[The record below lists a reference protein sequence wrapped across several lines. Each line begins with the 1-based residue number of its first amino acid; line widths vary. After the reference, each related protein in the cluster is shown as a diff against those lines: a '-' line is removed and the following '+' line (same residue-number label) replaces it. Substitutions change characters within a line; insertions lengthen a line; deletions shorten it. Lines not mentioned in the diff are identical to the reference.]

1 MRLPDLRYI
10 PYMMNPSTLS
20 DSIQLAVA
28 PVFLLTAVAGMIGAL
43 THRLAR
49 VIDRSRVLHKELMDE
64 SLKPSIR
71 DSYNQELK
79 NIATR
84 GRFINVSMIFLVL
97 CAIMIGLT
105 ILELFFA
112 ETSSGK
118 LMVSA
123 FVLYTFVAGIGSFIL
138 ALISLLIEVLIASYS
153 IRWKPH
159 NWFMS

>member
-1 MRLPDLRYI
+1 
-10 PYMMNPSTLS
+10 MMNPSTLS

-49 VIDRSRVLHKELMDE
+49 VIDRARVLHKELLDE
-64 SLKPSIR
+64 HLKQSIK

-112 ETSSGK
+112 ETSGGR
-118 LMVSA
+118 LMVSV

-159 NWFMS
+159 N

>member
-1 MRLPDLRYI
+1 
-10 PYMMNPSTLS
+10 MMNPSTLS

-43 THRLAR
+43 TQRLAR
-49 VIDRSRVLHKELMDE
+49 VIDRARVIHKEMEDTSLSSSARVTYQDE
-64 SLKPSIR
+64 LRSIA
-71 DSYNQELK
+71 K
-79 NIATR
+79 R

-97 CAIMIGLT
+97 CALMIGLT

-112 ETSSGK
+112 ETTGGK
-118 LMVSA
+118 LILSS

-138 ALISLLIEVLIASYS
+138 ALISLLVEVLIASYS

-159 NWFMS
+159 A

>member
-1 MRLPDLRYI
+1 
-10 PYMMNPSTLS
+10 MMNPSTLS

-138 ALISLLIEVLIASYS
+138 ALISLLVEVLIASYS

-159 NWFMS
+159 A

>member
-1 MRLPDLRYI
+1 
-10 PYMMNPSTLS
+10 MMNPSTLS

-43 THRLAR
+43 TQRLAR
-49 VIDRSRVLHKELMDE
+49 VIDRARVLHKELMDE
-64 SLKPSIR
+64 NLKPSIR
-71 DSYNQELK
+71 ASYDQELK

-112 ETSSGK
+112 ETSGGK

-159 NWFMS
+159 NKSILLDSNEIRNKQ

>member
-1 MRLPDLRYI
+1 
-10 PYMMNPSTLS
+10 MMNPSTLS

-43 THRLAR
+43 TQRLAR
-49 VIDRSRVLHKELMDE
+49 VIDRARVLHKELMDE
-64 SLKPSIR
+64 HLKQSIR

-159 NWFMS
+159 N

>member
-1 MRLPDLRYI
+1 
-10 PYMMNPSTLS
+10 MMNPSTLS

-43 THRLAR
+43 TQRLAR
-49 VIDRSRVLHKELMDE
+49 VIDRARVLHKELLNE
-64 SLKPSIR
+64 NLKPSIC

-112 ETSSGK
+112 ETSGGK

-159 NWFMS
+159 A

>member
-1 MRLPDLRYI
+1 
-10 PYMMNPSTLS
+10 MMNPSNLS
-20 DSIQLAVA
+20 DSIQLAIA

-49 VIDRSRVLHKELMDE
+49 LIDRSRVLHKELLDE
-64 SLKPSIR
+64 SLKELIR
-71 DSYNQELK
+71 ASYKQELK

-84 GRFINVSMIFLVL
+84 GRFINASMIFLVL

-112 ETSSGK
+112 ETSGGK
-118 LMVSA
+118 LMVSVFA
-123 FVLYTFVAGIGSFIL
+123 LYTFVAGIGSFIL

-153 IRWKPH
+153 IHWKPQP
-159 NWFMS
+159 

>member
-1 MRLPDLRYI
+1 
-10 PYMMNPSTLS
+10 MNPSTLS

-64 SLKPSIR
+64 DLKQSIR
-71 DSYNQELK
+71 DSYDQELK
-79 NIATR
+79 NIAIR

-138 ALISLLIEVLIASYS
+138 ALIALLIEVLIASYS

-159 NWFMS
+159 A

>member
-1 MRLPDLRYI
+1 
-10 PYMMNPSTLS
+10 MMNPSTLS

-49 VIDRSRVLHKELMDE
+49 VIDRARVLHKELMDE
-64 SLKPSIR
+64 NLKQSIR
-71 DSYNQELK
+71 DTYNQELK

-118 LMVSA
+118 IMVSA

-159 NWFMS
+159 V

>member
-1 MRLPDLRYI
+1 
-10 PYMMNPSTLS
+10 MMNPGTLS

-43 THRLAR
+43 TQRLAR
-49 VIDRSRVLHKELMDE
+49 VIDRARVIHKEM
-64 SLKPSIR
+64 SQVTLK
-71 DSYNQELK
+71 DSAKEAYQDELK
-79 NIATR
+79 NIMTR

-105 ILELFFA
+105 VLELFFA

-118 LMVSA
+118 LLVSS
-123 FVLYTFVAGIGSFIL
+123 FVLYTFVSGIASFIF
-138 ALISLLIEVLIASYS
+138 ALISLLFEVLIASYS

-159 NWFMS
+159 D

>member
-1 MRLPDLRYI
+1 
-10 PYMMNPSTLS
+10 MMNPSTLS

-49 VIDRSRVLHKELMDE
+49 VIDRARVLHKELLDE
-64 SLKPSIR
+64 SLRQSIR

-79 NIATR
+79 SIATR
-84 GRFINVSMIFLVL
+84 GRFINVSMVFLVL

-118 LMVSA
+118 LMVSV

-138 ALISLLIEVLIASYS
+138 ALIALLIEVLIASYS
-153 IRWKPH
+153 VRWKPH
-159 NWFMS
+159 N

>member
-1 MRLPDLRYI
+1 
-10 PYMMNPSTLS
+10 MMNPSTLS

-43 THRLAR
+43 TQRLAR
-49 VIDRSRVLHKELMDE
+49 VIDRARVLHKELMDDN
-64 SLKPSIR
+64 LKLSIR
-71 DSYNQELK
+71 ASYDQELK

-112 ETSSGK
+112 ETSGGK

-159 NWFMS
+159 A

>member
-1 MRLPDLRYI
+1 
-10 PYMMNPSTLS
+10 
-20 DSIQLAVA
+20 
-28 PVFLLTAVAGMIGAL
+28 MIGAL
-43 THRLAR
+43 TQRLAR
-49 VIDRSRVLHKELMDE
+49 VIDRARVLHKELMDE
-64 SLKPSIR
+64 NLKQTIR
-71 DSYNQELK
+71 DSYNEELK

-84 GRFINVSMIFLVL
+84 GRLINISMIFLVL

-112 ETSSGK
+112 ETGGGK

-153 IRWKPH
+153 IHWKPH
-159 NWFMS
+159 A

>member
-1 MRLPDLRYI
+1 
-10 PYMMNPSTLS
+10 MMNPSTLS

-64 SLKPSIR
+64 DLKQSIR
-71 DSYNQELK
+71 DSYDQELK
-79 NIATR
+79 NIAIR

-138 ALISLLIEVLIASYS
+138 ALIALLIEVLIASYS

-159 NWFMS
+159 A

>member
-1 MRLPDLRYI
+1 
-10 PYMMNPSTLS
+10 MNPGTLS

-43 THRLAR
+43 TQRLAR
-49 VIDRSRVLHKELMDE
+49 VIDRARVIHKELLNE
-64 SLKPSIR
+64 SLKDSIR
-71 DSYNQELK
+71 ISYDEELQS
-79 NIATR
+79 IAKR
-84 GRFINVSMIFLVL
+84 GRFINVSMVFLVL

-118 LMVSA
+118 LMVSN
-123 FVLYTFVAGIGSFIL
+123 FVLYTFVAGVAAFIL

-159 NWFMS
+159 A

>member
-1 MRLPDLRYI
+1 
-10 PYMMNPSTLS
+10 MNPGTLS

-43 THRLAR
+43 TQRLAR
-49 VIDRSRVLHKELMDE
+49 VIDRARVIHKELLNE
-64 SLKPSIR
+64 SLKDSIR
-71 DSYNQELK
+71 ISYDEELQS
-79 NIATR
+79 IAKR
-84 GRFINVSMIFLVL
+84 GQFINVSMVFLVL

-118 LMVSA
+118 LMVSN
-123 FVLYTFVAGIGSFIL
+123 FVLYTFVAGVAAFIL

-159 NWFMS
+159 A

>member
-1 MRLPDLRYI
+1 
-10 PYMMNPSTLS
+10 MMNPSTLS

-64 SLKPSIR
+64 GLKQSIR

-159 NWFMS
+159 N

>member
-1 MRLPDLRYI
+1 MI
-10 PYMMNPSTLS
+10 NPSTLS
-20 DSIQLAVA
+20 ESIQLAVA

-49 VIDRSRVLHKELMDE
+49 VIDRARVLHKELMDE
-64 SLKPSIR
+64 NLKQSIR

-118 LMVSA
+118 VMVSV

-153 IRWKPH
+153 VRWKPH
-159 NWFMS
+159 A

>member
-1 MRLPDLRYI
+1 
-10 PYMMNPSTLS
+10 MNPSTLS

-64 SLKPSIR
+64 SLKHSIR

-159 NWFMS
+159 N

>member
-1 MRLPDLRYI
+1 
-10 PYMMNPSTLS
+10 
-20 DSIQLAVA
+20 
-28 PVFLLTAVAGMIGAL
+28 
-43 THRLAR
+43 

-64 SLKPSIR
+64 SLRPSIR

-112 ETSSGK
+112 ETSGGK

-123 FVLYTFVAGIGSFIL
+123 FVLYTFVAGIASFIL

-159 NWFMS
+159 N

>member
-1 MRLPDLRYI
+1 
-10 PYMMNPSTLS
+10 MMNPSNLS

-49 VIDRSRVLHKELMDE
+49 VIDRSRVLHKEMMDE
-64 SLKPSIR
+64 NLRQSIR

-84 GRFINVSMIFLVL
+84 GRFIKSSMIFLVL

-118 LMVSA
+118 LMVSS

-153 IRWKPH
+153 THWKPQP
-159 NWFMS
+159 

>member
-1 MRLPDLRYI
+1 M
-10 PYMMNPSTLS
+10 S

-49 VIDRSRVLHKELMDE
+49 VIDRARVLHKELMDE
-64 SLKPSIR
+64 NLKQSIR

-118 LMVSA
+118 VMVSV

-153 IRWKPH
+153 VRWKPH
-159 NWFMS
+159 A

>member
-1 MRLPDLRYI
+1 
-10 PYMMNPSTLS
+10 MNPGTLS

-43 THRLAR
+43 TQRLAR
-49 VIDRSRVLHKELMDE
+49 VIDRARVIHKELLNE
-64 SLKPSIR
+64 TLKDSIR
-71 DSYNQELK
+71 ISYDEELRS
-79 NIATR
+79 IAKR
-84 GRFINVSMIFLVL
+84 GRFINVSMVFLVL

-118 LMVSA
+118 LMVSN
-123 FVLYTFVAGIGSFIL
+123 FVLYTFVAGVAAFIL

-159 NWFMS
+159 S